1 MVDTRTLL
9 SCDVGVRK
17 YVRYLMTNLEA
28 KAIFKEVGYLKSI
41 WITILAIPR
50 VLRATWE
57 AWAEEMDLNAA
68 AGIPKTHA
76 V

>member
-1 MVDTRTLL
+1 
-9 SCDVGVRK
+9 
-17 YVRYLMTNLEA
+17 MTNLEA

-57 AWAEEMDLNAA
+57 AWKMPRKWTWTPPPAFQKRTLSELRQEF
-68 AGIPKTHA
+68 GII
-76 V
+76 VI